1 MARFYHD
8 EILKQ
13 SQLMTPIEVE
23 SIAVLRYFDKIIN
36 KMSLLHHNIV
46 SAKEFSEM
54 FTPADGIDIICRLS
68 ENSKALTFFLNC
80 DIKRSLE
87 LCEL

>member
-1 MARFYHD
+1 
-8 EILKQ
+8 
-13 SQLMTPIEVE
+13 MTPIEVE
-23 SIAVLRYFDKIIN
+23 SIAVLRYFDKIMH

-54 FTPADGIDIICRLS
+54 FASADGIDIISRLP
-68 ENSKALTFFLNC
+68 ENTGALTFFLNC

>member
-1 MARFYHD
+1 
-8 EILKQ
+8 
-13 SQLMTPIEVE
+13 MTPIEVE

-54 FTPADGIDIICRLS
+54 FTPADGIDIICKHDCFVLRDWYVFEDQHTL
-68 ENSKALTFFLNC
+68 L
-80 DIKRSLE
+80 LE
-87 LCEL
+87 V